1 MRPFAKGLYDGT
13 IRAIHDV
20 EFHFLKMAGLSCG
33 IVGLPNVGKST
44 LFNALTS
51 SRAPASNY
59 PFCTIDPNVGVVEVY
74 DPRLE
79 VLAKL
84 SKSEKILYAT
94 TEFLDIAGL
103 VEGASKGEGLGNAF
117 LSHIR
122 DTDAIIQVVRC
133 FDSSDII
140 HVRGKLDPVGDIE
153 IINLELVLSDL
164 ATCEAALSKLE
175 RQAKSKKEASLIVSA
190 LQKVK
195 AHLDGE
201 QPVRT
206 LALTPEEALLVQPY
220 RFLTAK
226 KILYLCNVSEA
237 DLQAQSPYVD
247 KVKAHAAR
255 EGAAVLSICASLEC
269 EIAQLPPT
277 DRPAFLE
284 SVGLTESGLQRLV
297 HASFDMLGLITFLT
311 TGEMETR
318 AWTITRGST
327 AWEAAGK
334 IHTDIQRG
342 FVRAEVITYEDFV
355 HYAGRHGAKEA
366 GKIRSEGKEYIVQDG
381 DIMLF
386 LHSG

>member
-1 MRPFAKGLYDGT
+1 
-13 IRAIHDV
+13 
-20 EFHFLKMAGLSCG
+20 MAGLSCG

-79 VLAKL
+79 ILAKL

-140 HVRGKLDPVGDIE
+140 HVRGKLEPVKDIE
-153 IINLELVLSDL
+153 IINLELILADL
-164 ATCEAALSKLE
+164 ATCEANIAKLD
-175 RQAKSKKEASLIVSA
+175 RQAKTKKEAALMVA
-190 LQKVK
+190 VLQKVK
-195 AHLDGE
+195 AQLDDE
-201 QPVRT
+201 KPVRT
-206 LALTPEEALLVQPY
+206 LVLTPEEALLVQPY

-226 KILYLCNVSEA
+226 KILYLCNVAEN
-237 DLQAQSPYVD
+237 DLLAQSPYVEA
-247 KVKAHAAR
+247 VKAHAAR
-255 EGAAVLSICASLEC
+255 EGAEVLSICASLEC
-269 EIAQLPPT
+269 EIAQLSPQ
-277 DRPAFLE
+277 DRPDFLA

-311 TGEMETR
+311 TGEMESR

-334 IHTDIQRG
+334 IHTDIQHG

-355 HYAGRHGAKEA
+355 HYGGRHGAKEA
-366 GKIRSEGKEYIVQDG
+366 GKVRSEGKEYVVQDG

>member
-1 MRPFAKGLYDGT
+1 
-13 IRAIHDV
+13 
-20 EFHFLKMAGLSCG
+20 MAGLSCG

-79 VLAKL
+79 VLGKL

-133 FDSSDII
+133 FESPDII
-140 HVRGKLDPVGDIE
+140 HVRGKLDPVKDIE
-153 IINLELVLSDL
+153 IINLELILSDL
-164 ATCEAALSKLE
+164 ATCEGIITKLE
-175 RQAKSKKEASLIVSA
+175 RQAKTKKEAALTMAV
-190 LQKVK
+190 LQKIK
-195 AHLDGE
+195 AHLDE
-201 QPVRT
+201 EKPVRT
-206 LALTPEEALLVQPY
+206 LILTPEEQLLLQSY

-237 DLQAQSPYVD
+237 DAATESNPYVD
-247 KVKAHAAR
+247 RVKALAAK
-255 EGAAVLSICASLEC
+255 EGAEVLSICASLEC
-269 EIAQLPPT
+269 EIAQLDPK
-277 DRPAFLE
+277 DRPDFLK
-284 SVGLTESGLQRLV
+284 SVGLEESGLQRLV
-297 HASFDMLGLITFLT
+297 HSSFKMLGLITFLT

-327 AWEAAGK
+327 AWDAAGK
-334 IHTDIQRG
+334 IHTDIQHG
-342 FVRAEVITYEDFV
+342 FIRAEVITYDDFV
-355 HYAGRHGAKEA
+355 HLGGRQGAKEA
-366 GKIRSEGKEYIVQDG
+366 GKIRSEGKEYVVQDG

-386 LHSG
+386 LHSS